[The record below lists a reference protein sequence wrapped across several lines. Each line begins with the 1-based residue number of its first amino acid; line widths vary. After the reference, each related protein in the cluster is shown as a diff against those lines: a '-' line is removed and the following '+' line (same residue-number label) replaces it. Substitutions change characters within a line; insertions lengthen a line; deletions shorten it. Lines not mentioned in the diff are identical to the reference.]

1 MKDYFKYE
9 EIKEYFDDFIAENSE
24 ALNNSNFRDDLHHH
38 AFNSSYYIVGSHRAK
53 QWLGNKAFDVINI
66 IKDFEQLHFGEV
78 STDLSSPE
86 RVVNMYAYIIGYD
99 LVDEW
104 LEANPLEEEVDEWGY
119 LA

>member
-1 MKDYFKYE
+1 
-9 EIKEYFDDFIAENSE
+9 
-24 ALNNSNFRDDLHHH
+24 
-38 AFNSSYYIVGSHRAK
+38 
-53 QWLGNKAFDVINI
+53 
-66 IKDFEQLHFGEV
+66 
-78 STDLSSPE
+78 LSSPE